1 MSGGVPAGWVLV
13 PVECTDDIAEAI
25 AFEAHV
31 CGGIA
36 ESTWRAALAA
46 VPATPTPPIEG
57 RDADV
62 ERVVKALEGMLIR
75 HRNSVQNWTQAAVDA
90 QRSDNRELS
99 VQIQNIALTCLDGFP
114 TQEARAALQA
124 LGERP

>member
-13 PVECTDDIAEAI
+13 PVECTDEIAEAI

-46 VPATPTPPIEG
+46 VPTPTPPIEG

-62 ERVVKALEGMLIR
+62 ERVEVVARAMYEGHKKRFIPWGHLGAWER
-75 HRNSVQNWTQAAVDA
+75 GLW
-90 QRSDNRELS
+90 LS
-99 VQIQNIALTCLDGFP
+99 S
-114 TQEARAALQA
+114 ARAALQA
-124 LGERP
+124 LGERL